1 MIDRAWEQ
9 WIFWNLAHLSVLNIV
24 AHKHFLAWRAFFLEG
39 EEEGM
44 NGFSAISS
52 QVLQKASLDLR
63 NTCRRCSYL
72 NTYIYIYI
80 GKEKKTVVY
89 YLAAGIMLFKHS
101 LFLWHSFL
109 MGHSIIRL
117 LKIVQIFS
125 ENFPS
130 GALCLLSFF
139 LNTVN
144 KLFLAFLIGTSLTL
158 IVS

>member
-1 MIDRAWEQ
+1 MKSFLPRRGGGGDE
-9 WIFWNLAHLSVLNIV
+9 WIFSHKLPGLAESILRF
-24 AHKHFLAWRAFFLEG
+24 KEY
-39 EEEGM
+39 
-44 NGFSAISS
+44 
-52 QVLQKASLDLR
+52 LQKVLLFK
-63 NTCRRCSYL
+63 YI
-72 NTYIYIYI
+72 YIYIYI

-158 IVS
+158 IVSYNPIQPLLG